1 MGEAEVDFCDF
12 CRNIKNVQRTY
23 LKPTLYKKP
32 EDSIAVNKLYNEGN
46 YFIIIRTCAECG
58 PPKLT

>member
-1 MGEAEVDFCDF
+1 MGEAEYDTCDF
-12 CRNIKNVQRTY
+12 CHLDKIVKRTY
-23 LKPTLYKKP
+23 LRPTLYKRP
-32 EDSIAVNKLYNEGN
+32 EDPVTANRLYNEGN